1 MKGNELIEFV
11 GYVIEEN
18 TLPKNVSATLNKI
31 LNILNADE
39 DVNVKK
45 NKCCNE
51 LEELESNGNNIEA
64 GIRVQI
70 LDIASSIEQLD
81 L

>member
-1 MKGNELIEFV
+1 MKVSDLIGFV
-11 GYVIEEN
+11 NCIIEEN

-31 LNILNADE
+31 IEILKNDDDINI
-39 DVNVKK
+39 KK

-51 LEELESNGNNIEA
+51 LEELELNSNNIEA

-70 LDIASSIEQLD
+70 LDVISSIEQLC
-81 L
+81 